1 MWAAAVIVWA
11 GTHPAELCISFQVR
25 KCKLYVRSS
34 SSTWETSLKEEWV
47 WVGFGW
53 WGNKSYAQLTPPPS
67 HPQVIF
73 IFILLVLSLLSF
85 IGSTS
90 VLHIFTISIEGEA
103 FPKWGVLQYSLR
115 AGLWR
120 DRSYSHPTF
129 YSHFPSFQLFRHHYW
144 SLLMLSTHKI
154 VQTQSRD
161 AKGNLN
167 STYTKLAPQKLAP
180 NFLFFIL
187 NSHHV
192 CLRKCHKACRIQVLL
207 YRW

>member
-1 MWAAAVIVWA
+1 MRGDGTYLPRYFSPPPRSRLAQMWAAAVIVWA

-67 HPQVIF
+67 HPQLIF

-90 VLHIFTISIEGEA
+90 VLFSQYPLEGKPFQTGGFFSIHSGRGCEETDPILIPP
-103 FPKWGVLQYSLR
+103 FRVT
-115 AGLWR
+115 
-120 DRSYSHPTF
+120 SHRF
-129 YSHFPSFQLFRHHYW
+129 NCFVIIIDHCWCFQHTR
-144 SLLMLSTHKI
+144 
-154 VQTQSRD
+154 
-161 AKGNLN
+161 
-167 STYTKLAPQKLAP
+167 
-180 NFLFFIL
+180 
-187 NSHHV
+187 
-192 CLRKCHKACRIQVLL
+192 
-207 YRW
+207 